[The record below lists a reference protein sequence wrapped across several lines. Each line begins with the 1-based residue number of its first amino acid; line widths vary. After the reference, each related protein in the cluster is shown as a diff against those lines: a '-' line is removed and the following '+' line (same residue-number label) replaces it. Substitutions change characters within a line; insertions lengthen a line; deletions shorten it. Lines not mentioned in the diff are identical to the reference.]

1 MKMFNALMKTSDR
14 RTVRSSYR
22 SILSL
27 LTPIV
32 LIFTA
37 IASFPSVSQEKR
49 TNLEN
54 STFHPAGM
62 AARFNPQE
70 QRLSPSQDKE
80 PYLQLGTE
88 YELLRPKL
96 SASNG
101 QTQASALNNLPINN
115 NQSTTESL
123 IF

>member
-1 MKMFNALMKTSDR
+1 MKIFDALIKTSDR
-14 RTVRSSYR
+14 RTIRSSCR

-32 LIFTA
+32 LIFTVV
-37 IASFPSVSQEKR
+37 ASFPSISQEQR
-49 TNLEN
+49 ISLES

-62 AARFNPQE
+62 TARSNPRE
-70 QRLSPSQDKE
+70 RLSPSQNKE
-80 PYLQLGTE
+80 SYLQLETE

-101 QTQASALNNLPINN
+101 KVPASALNNLPINN

>member
-1 MKMFNALMKTSDR
+1 MKIFDALMKTSDK
-14 RTVRSSYR
+14 RTIRSSYR

-32 LIFTA
+32 LIFTV
-37 IASFPSVSQEKR
+37 IASFPSVSQEQRISLKS
-49 TNLEN
+49 

-62 AARFNPQE
+62 ASRFNPQE
-70 QRLSPSQDKE
+70 RLSPSQNKE
-80 PYLQLGTE
+80 SYLQLGTE

-96 SASNG
+96 SASDE
-101 QTQASALNNLPINN
+101 QTPAPALDNLPINN

>member
-32 LIFTA
+32 LIFTV

-70 QRLSPSQDKE
+70 RLSPSQDKE

>member
-1 MKMFNALMKTSDR
+1 MKFFDALLKTSDK
-14 RTVRSSYR
+14 RTVRSSCR

-32 LIFTA
+32 LIFTV
-37 IASFPSVSQEKR
+37 IASFPSVSQEQR
-49 TNLEN
+49 SSLES

-70 QRLSPSQDKE
+70 RLSPSQNKE
-80 PYLQLGTE
+80 SYLQLRAE

-96 SASNG
+96 SASNE
-101 QTQASALNNLPINN
+101 QTPAPALNNFPINN

-123 IF
+123 MF